1 MDLKQKHPR
10 MVRFA
15 SVGLGDPFRYGVS
28 LFMRV
33 SEGRTLAGHPTNAI
47 RLDNGNC
54 ATFADTDEVQPV
66 AGAFVEEGA

>member
-15 SVGLGDPFRYGVS
+15 SIGTGDPFRYAGT

-33 SEGRTLAGHPTNAI
+33 SEGRTLAGHPTNAV
-47 RLDNGNC
+47 RLNNGY
-54 ATFADTDEVQPV
+54 FAIFSDTDEVEPV